1 MCLEKSPSRCSGE
14 FPAYSGPRRLAI
26 MFYSSL
32 TSRKTSAQ
40 AFHHLSSPYPY
51 ISFSLRPGF
60 TLLLSYWQAP
70 RWYLCHIFN
79 MDMGMIIKSIVAK
92 RVRSALNNGWA
103 RMRLNLWGRTERQG
117 KCSHRP
123 LRPPPLLSSSP
134 ERHYSGRSFL
144 PSLDIIQC
152 NHPSIK
158 NLLVIKGT
166 TRVNTQNMEKDDPVL
181 RDGL

>member
-1 MCLEKSPSRCSGE
+1 MQCREQDK
-14 FPAYSGPRRLAI
+14 RL
-26 MFYSSL
+26 
-32 TSRKTSAQ
+32 
-40 AFHHLSSPYPY
+40 LSKCFEITEITVTAPIFSKEEEGKRLFT
-51 ISFSLRPGF
+51 SFSPHCLIYIYCF
-60 TLLLSYWQAP
+60 VFHASVSHHYSYIDNP
-70 RWYLCHIFN
+70 PLWYLCHIFN

-92 RVRSALNNGWA
+92 SVRLALNNGWA

-123 LRPPPLLSSSP
+123 LRPPPSLSPSL
-134 ERHYSGRSFL
+134 ERHYSGRFFL

-166 TRVNTQNMEKDDPVL
+166 TRVNTQNIEKDDPALGDSV
-181 RDGL
+181 